1 MPDKEKK
8 AAKLKPPKPEE
19 PGYETVDAP
28 FETIIDAI
36 LEADPQT
43 VRQREGL
50 RTKNKTK
57 GG

>member
-8 AAKLKPPKPEE
+8 TDKPQPSKPEE
-19 PGYETVDAP
+19 PGYETVDTP

-36 LEADPQT
+36 LEADPKAVQNDRAIRR
-43 VRQREGL
+43 VRRP
-50 RTKNKTK
+50 